1 MEVGAKNGRHRLCI
15 RHHQRI
21 QTYTLTLASESEF
34 YPFLLKMKYVDHLEK
49 FCYGCGIFYAYK
61 HLKGRLELSSS
72 LAPLKSEFSV
82 KEAAA
87 EGSPDLLRA
96 KCTRI
101 QEQKVVK
108 KMLNLFVQ

>member
-1 MEVGAKNGRHRLCI
+1 M
-15 RHHQRI
+15 
-21 QTYTLTLASESEF
+21 
-34 YPFLLKMKYVDHLEK
+34 DHLEK

-87 EGSPDLLRA
+87 VTEGSPDLLRA

-101 QEQKVVK
+101 QEKVVK
-108 KMLNLFVQ
+108 KILYFCAISLVLLFFLLFSLVFTSYASIALV

>member
-1 MEVGAKNGRHRLCI
+1 M
-15 RHHQRI
+15 
-21 QTYTLTLASESEF
+21 
-34 YPFLLKMKYVDHLEK
+34 DHLEK

-108 KMLNLFVQ
+108 KVLILFCAISLVLLFFLLFSLVFTSYASIALV

>member
-1 MEVGAKNGRHRLCI
+1 M
-15 RHHQRI
+15 
-21 QTYTLTLASESEF
+21 
-34 YPFLLKMKYVDHLEK
+34 DHLEK

-87 EGSPDLLRA
+87 DTEGSPDLLRA